1 MSEKPQPI
9 RVLYCSVCSLPA
21 EYCEFGPDFEK
32 CKPWLIRNAP
42 NLYPDLIK
50 GLAKTLTLIPLFFF
64 GIFFKVI
71 ICAFCAPEANAKEAD
86 RVTEQLQSTGISSDG
101 ATPSGMLLLLV
112 LILSF
117 NFFFHLE
124 KV

>member
-1 MSEKPQPI
+1 MCF
-9 RVLYCSVCSLPA
+9 L
-21 EYCEFGPDFEK
+21 
-32 CKPWLIRNAP
+32 
-42 NLYPDLIK
+42 
-50 GLAKTLTLIPLFFF
+50 
-64 GIFFKVI
+64 
-71 ICAFCAPEANAKEAD
+71 CAEANAKEAD